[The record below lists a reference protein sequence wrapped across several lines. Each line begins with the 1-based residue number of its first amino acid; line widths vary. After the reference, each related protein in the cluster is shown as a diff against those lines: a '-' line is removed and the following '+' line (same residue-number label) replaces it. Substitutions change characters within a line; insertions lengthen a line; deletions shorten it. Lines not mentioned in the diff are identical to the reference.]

1 MSRAGATQGRIKS
14 RRGGGQA
21 ARLTGFFRRI
31 GFTFIVGFALFWLCV
46 WAWLAD
52 APQKMTVAATERF
65 YTIAA
70 AHGFAVKNIYVEG
83 RENVDSDVLRALL
96 NVDAGDPIFAF
107 DPAEGK
113 ELIQRL
119 SWVREAHVERRL
131 PDTIYIGLVE
141 RVPLALWQN
150 KGKVRLIDADGVTL
164 ATEKLDKFS
173 NLIILVGEDAPLHAP
188 AFMRLLNAEPD
199 IKSRIEAAT
208 WVGDRRWDLKLD
220 NGAVVKM
227 PEGDLGLALRRLA
240 LAQDKDKLLD
250 REVEVIDLREENRI
264 TVSAKP
270 GAAKQY
276 QSATGSDI

>member
-1 MSRAGATQGRIKS
+1 MG
-14 RRGGGQA
+14 
-21 ARLTGFFRRI
+21 
-31 GFTFIVGFALFWLCV
+31 LCA
-46 WAWLAD
+46 WAWLSA
-52 APQKMTVAATERF
+52 APQKVISATTAQF
-65 YTIAA
+65 YEIAA
-70 AHGFAVKNIYVEG
+70 AHGFAVKNILVEG
-83 RENVDSDVLRALL
+83 RENVDADVLRALL

-150 KGKVRLIDADGVTL
+150 KGKIRLIDADGVTL
-164 ATEKLDKFS
+164 ANENLGKFAG
-173 NLIILVGEDAPLHAP
+173 LIILVGEDAPLHAP
-188 AFMRLLNAEPD
+188 GLIRLLNVEPE
-199 IKSRIEAAT
+199 IKSRVEAAT
-208 WVGDRRWDLKLD
+208 WVGERRWDLKLE

-240 LAQDKDKLLD
+240 LAQEQDKLLD
-250 REVEVIDLREENRI
+250 RQVEIIDLREENRI

-270 GAAKQY
+270 GAVKEY
-276 QSATGSDI
+276 KGGKGSDI